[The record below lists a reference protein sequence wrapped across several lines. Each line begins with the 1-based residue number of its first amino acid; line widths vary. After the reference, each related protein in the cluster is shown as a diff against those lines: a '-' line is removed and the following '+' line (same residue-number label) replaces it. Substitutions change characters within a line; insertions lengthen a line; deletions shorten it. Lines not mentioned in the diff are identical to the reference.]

1 MFSPFG
7 DNFTIESSFMLQTE
21 EKTNK
26 FL

>member
-1 MFSPFG
+1 
-7 DNFTIESSFMLQTE
+7 MLQTE